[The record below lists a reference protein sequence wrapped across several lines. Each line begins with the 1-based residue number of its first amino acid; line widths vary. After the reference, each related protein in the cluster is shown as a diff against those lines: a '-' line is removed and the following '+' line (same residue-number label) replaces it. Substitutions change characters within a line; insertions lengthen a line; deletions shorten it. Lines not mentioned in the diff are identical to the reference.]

1 MSSFKGLIKS
11 DEEFIDPENIT
22 ITQLM
27 LKGNP
32 TVKVTSDGMIRLLN
46 RITTLE
52 NYIKAH
58 QQTYHI
64 YDTEG
69 TILTLSDFA
78 PK

>member
-11 DEEFIDPENIT
+11 DEEFVDPENIT

-27 LKGNP
+27 LRGNP
-32 TVKVTSDGMIRLLN
+32 TVKITSDAMVRLLN
-46 RITTLE
+46 RLVTLE

-64 YDTEG
+64 YDEEG
-69 TILTLSDFA
+69 TVLTLNDFV

>member
-64 YDTEG
+64 YDAEG